1 MRNIKNF
8 LFISIFHTYYYTGRW
23 RCLPPRC
30 TEELVSPRKC
40 SLRWSSQT
48 SPSRHKSVEL
58 KYARNLSAEKN
69 KGNNSD
75 GKIYACCVKQ
85 KKKVRK
91 YIYTKSK
98 KIRLHNMYFDCIRWP
113 LRMVN
118 ANNTEWTRRYSPKH
132 IWARVTK
139 TIATF
144 GNIFHSILLNAW

>member
-8 LFISIFHTYYYTGRW
+8 LFISRYFIPIITLGGDGASRLAVKRSQSRRW
-23 RCLPPRC
+23 NVHSGDL
-30 TEELVSPRKC
+30 LK
-40 SLRWSSQT
+40 SLRPVTSQLSWNMREKYQLRKTREISQT
-48 SPSRHKSVEL
+48 
-58 KYARNLSAEKN
+58 
-69 KGNNSD
+69 
-75 GKIYACCVKQ
+75 GKMYVCVKQ
-85 KKKVRK
+85 KKK
-91 YIYTKSK
+91 YESMNNIFTNATK
-98 KIRLHNMYFDCIRWP
+98 YFDCIRWP